1 MSDRS
6 DKLLLLDLDETLIH
20 ARHAPLAY
28 AADFQFDAY
37 HVYKRPGVEQFL
49 LNISRHFTIGV
60 WSSAS
65 EEYVKEIV
73 GTITPATIDW
83 FLV

>member
-20 ARHAPLAY
+20 ARHAPLSY

-37 HVYKRPGVEQFL
+37 HVYSVPG
-49 LNISRHFTIGV
+49 
-60 WSSAS
+60 WSSS
-65 EEYVKEIV
+65 CWIYPGI
-73 GTITPATIDW
+73 
-83 FLV
+83 LQ